1 MQKLNETEV
10 LTINFITIM
19 STMISFTNNA
29 LENSFLTENDLRIS
43 CPLAFMTEPTNP
55 EVSEKYVQATTIDV
69 VRDMEKLG
77 WYPVQAKQC
86 RPKRGSKGIR
96 SFHMI
101 AFQNPDVK
109 ITRNGEVECYPRIIL
124 TNSHDGFNSFKFM
137 LGLFRLVCSN
147 GLVVAD
153 EEFANLSIRHINYT
167 FEELRETVRIAMESV
182 PEKVKVMNDMKN
194 TVLSDEQMEEMAIG
208 AMKIRKGLDS
218 EDNLQVDKESIKD
231 ILTPVRK
238 EDEGNDLWSVF
249 NVLQEKMIKGQFY
262 FSNGKNKARKQRG
275 ITSIKKDL
283 DINTKLFGLANNYLM
298 AA

>member
-1 MQKLNETEV
+1 
-10 LTINFITIM
+10 M
-19 STMISFTNNA
+19 STMISFSNNELA
-29 LENSFLTENDLRIS
+29 TSFLSNDDLRRV
-43 CPLAFMTEPTNP
+43 CPMALHTTPTNP
-55 EVSEKYVQATTIDV
+55 EVSDRYVHANTMTV
-69 VRDMEKLG
+69 VEDLAKLG
-77 WYPVQAKQC
+77 WFPVQAKQC
-86 RPKRGSKGIR
+86 RNKKNSSGIR

-109 ITRNGEVECYPRIIL
+109 ITKTLDNGEKVVDTYPRIIL

-153 EEFANLSIRHINYT
+153 EQFANLSIRHINYT

-194 TVLSDEQMEEMAIG
+194 TILTQEQKEEMAMG
-208 AMKIRKGLDS
+208 AMKIRKGLDVTDQLPMND
-218 EDNLQVDKESIKD
+218 ETIQNLLE
-231 ILTPVRK
+231 PVRN
-238 EDEGNDLWSVF
+238 EDKGDDLWSVF
-249 NVLQEKMIKGQFY
+249 NVLQEKVIKGQFY
-262 FSNGKNKARKQRG
+262 FSNGQNKARKQRG

-283 DINTKLFGLANNYLM
+283 EINTKLFGLANNYLM